1 MARGN
6 DALLH
11 QSQEDT
17 MKYPVDPGGRIAGG
31 RRIGGVRRMH
41 LGRLRLQTVCHGR
54 SKNMAMWCVCGH
66 ADYNH
71 R

>member
-41 LGRLRLQTVCHGR
+41 LGRLRLQTVCHGPKQEYGHVVR
-54 SKNMAMWCVCGH
+54 LWSCGL
-66 ADYNH
+66 
-71 R
+71 